1 MQMAAY
7 FGHSYVVLTDHHKAV
22 PYLEDLVRVSGLGG
36 NCKGVRCIDWWVKD
50 MIKETDTVA
59 RDTIQISK
67 KVLEETRAEAIIMG
81 CTVVAGCY
89 QRHLM
94 RTGDTGGVTIVNP
107 NLLALKMAEGLADL
121 HQKGAYTLSRLGFYE
136 QPKGHY
142 REQFLSERR
151 KTAEALGLT
160 KPAKAAE

>member
-1 MQMAAY
+1 MNACSRTLPALRWTAIQ
-7 FGHSYVVLTDHHKAV
+7 SVSVRTDDV
-22 PYLEDLVRVSGLGG
+22 DRV
-36 NCKGVRCIDWWVKD
+36 NR
-50 MIKETDTVA
+50 T
-59 RDTIQISK
+59 
-67 KVLEETRAEAIIMG
+67 TRALND
-81 CTVVAGCY
+81 
-89 QRHLM
+89 LM

-142 REQFLSERR
+142 REQFLAERR
-151 KTAEALGLT
+151 KTAKALGLT